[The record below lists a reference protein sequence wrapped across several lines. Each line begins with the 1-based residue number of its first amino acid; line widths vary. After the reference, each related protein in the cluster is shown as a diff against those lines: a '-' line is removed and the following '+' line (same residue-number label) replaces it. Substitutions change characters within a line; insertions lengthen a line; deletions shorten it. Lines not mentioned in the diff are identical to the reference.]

1 VFNRFLLPGFR
12 QVNEQA
18 RHCWSAKSR
27 QRATKWTD
35 SEDHGIVRYG
45 IAAKRRAQALRKVE
59 AGRLVVRLQQ
69 QIVHELKANG
79 RDSKEAESLLRD
91 FEQSQDI
98 LERELAAF
106 S

>member
-1 VFNRFLLPGFR
+1 
-12 QVNEQA
+12 
-18 RHCWSAKSR
+18 
-27 QRATKWTD
+27 
-35 SEDHGIVRYG
+35 
-45 IAAKRRAQALRKVE
+45 
-59 AGRLVVRLQQ
+59 LQQ